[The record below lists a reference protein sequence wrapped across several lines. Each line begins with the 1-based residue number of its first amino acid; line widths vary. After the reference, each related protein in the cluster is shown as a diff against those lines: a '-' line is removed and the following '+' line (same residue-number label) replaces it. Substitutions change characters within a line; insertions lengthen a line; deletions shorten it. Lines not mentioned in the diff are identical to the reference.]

1 MMLKSFPLENVHLM
15 PGLFQE
21 RADVNR
27 NYLME
32 LSAAGLLQ
40 NFYLEAVVRIGD
52 DAEPSEFHW
61 GWEAPSCQLRG
72 HFLGH
77 WLSAAAVLSVTQKD
91 TELKAKMDK
100 IVDELDRCQELN
112 GGKWCASVPE
122 KYFEKLAKDE
132 YVWSPQYTVH
142 KTLLGLMHV
151 YQYTGNKKALKILDG
166 MADWYT
172 DWVADMQT
180 RNPHAVYSGEEG
192 GMLEVWATLYQLT
205 GQDKYLN
212 LANAYAQ
219 PSLFRKL
226 LEGQDVLTNCHQN
239 ASIPFAHGA
248 AKMYEITGEQKWL
261 DIILAFWKC
270 GVTERGA
277 YCTGGQGAGEFW
289 VPPHMQGR
297 FLSDRNQEFCTVYN
311 MVRLADYLYRFTGD
325 KKYTDYIEKNLYNGF
340 LAQQNKATGM
350 PTYFLPMRPGSKKKW
365 GSKTGDFW
373 CCFGTMVQAQT
384 LYPSL
389 CYYAD
394 DANNKLL
401 VNQYIPSEV
410 QWGDVRIT
418 QDTDMKYYAAAATF
432 DEKDEGQMSRWQLKF
447 TVSTKKQFFALSFRI
462 PEWVKGTPV
471 VTLNGENF
479 TDYKEEKGYLVIDR
493 EWNDDEVGLYFP
505 AGLQFSELPDMP
517 GVVAVLEGPIVLAGL
532 CDRDEGLYMESDNPE
547 EVLMPQ
553 IEHTYSTF
561 PWLQSTY
568 QTLKQPKSLRFVPL
582 YDVTDETY
590 TVYFT
595 KKNS

>member
-1 MMLKSFPLENVHLM
+1 MLKSFSLENVHLM

-32 LSAAGLLQ
+32 LSTAGLLQ

-151 YQYTGNKKALKILDG
+151 YQYTDNKKALKILDG

-180 RNPHAVYSGEEG
+180 RNPHAVYGGEEG

-226 LEGQDVLTNCHQN
+226 LEGQDALTNCHQN

-270 GVTERGA
+270 GVTDRGA

-340 LAQQNKATGM
+340 LAQQNKVTGM

-365 GSKTGDFW
+365 GSKTSDFW
-373 CCFGTMVQAQT
+373 CCYGTMVQAQT

-394 DANNKLL
+394 DANKKLL

-418 QDTDMKYYAAAATF
+418 QNTDMKYYAVAATF

-447 TVSTKKQFFALSFRI
+447 TVSAKKQFALSFRI
-462 PEWVKGTPV
+462 PEWVSGAPV
-471 VTLNGENF
+471 VTLNGETFKNY
-479 TDYKEEKGYLVIDR
+479 TVENEYLIIDR
-493 EWNDDEVGLYFP
+493 EWNDDKVGLYFP

-590 TVYFT
+590 TLYFT
-595 KKNS
+595 KRKL